1 MTVNV
6 EQPWLVAGDFNDY
19 ASQHEKRSFSLSQNT
34 RRTQKFLDHVNNCNL
49 IDLGSFG
56 PRMTWT
62 NNRQGL
68 ANTMERLDRAMCNT
82 EWRTIFPEATVKVLH
97 RTYSDHSPLVVC
109 TQVSVPICSPSLSLS
124 LSLSQF
130 QTLFIFIKATKLSPS
145 LYPGSPNHG
154 SFQLAQVL
162 ARRWRHLQRPAT
174 TIVTAVTHHRPDTDD
189 DDGPTVPPDEDE
201 QAKLEDVDEDEDED
215 EDEEKED
222 DGFESD
228 ATTDGDDDD
237 DEREFNLSPSDDL
250 FFNGRLVPIAESKT
264 KLQSSLLKSSA
275 TKFRVMMLKLKKSKA
290 NVGVK
295 KEETSEKQK
304 QKQKQSKFLT
314 VKLKVEEVPIV
325 SLFTRDNSSRS
336 SSGTQKQQSSDESAF
351 EDKKFSKYLKK
362 VKPLYV
368 RVSKRY
374 GEKQRFS
381 GQLSSS
387 PANSTVAKRESEQ
400 AEAVEQPPPA
410 AASNGKSQKQGSLP
424 AGLRVVCKHL
434 GKSRSAS
441 AAPCSGSI
449 QAKRNDDSFLQ
460 QQDGI
465 QSAILHCKRSFNE
478 QKSKDLDLSVL
489 FRSVSDTSHEKSMN
503 MSMKCSMKCSEE
515 LKETGI

>member
-1 MTVNV
+1 M
-6 EQPWLVAGDFNDY
+6 EA
-19 ASQHEKRSFSLSQNT
+19 FSLL
-34 RRTQKFLDHVNNCNL
+34 KY
-49 IDLGSFG
+49 
-56 PRMTWT
+56 
-62 NNRQGL
+62 
-68 ANTMERLDRAMCNT
+68 
-82 EWRTIFPEATVKVLH
+82 WRGGGAT
-97 RTYSDHSPLVVC
+97 SN
-109 TQVSVPICSPSLSLS
+109 
-124 LSLSQF
+124 
-130 QTLFIFIKATKLSPS
+130 A
-145 LYPGSPNHG
+145 
-154 SFQLAQVL
+154 A
-162 ARRWRHLQRPAT
+162 AT
-174 TIVTAVTHHRPDTDD
+174 TIVTAVTHHGPDTDD
-189 DDGPTVPPDEDE
+189 DDGPFFDLELTVPPDEDE
-201 QAKLEDVDEDEDED
+201 QAKLEAVDEDEDED

-228 ATTDGDDDD
+228 ATTDSEDDDD

-304 QKQKQSKFLT
+304 QSKFST

-387 PANSTVAKRESEQ
+387 PAKSTVAKRESEQ
-400 AEAVEQPPPA
+400 AEAMEQPPPA
-410 AASNGKSQKQGSLP
+410 AASNGKSQKQGSSP
-424 AGLRVVCKHL
+424 AGLGVVCKHL

-465 QSAILHCKRSFNE
+465 QRAILHCKRSFNE
-478 QKSKDLDLSVL
+478 QKSKDSDV
-489 FRSVSDTSHEKSMN
+489 SVSERYVAREIHAHVDEVFDEM
-503 MSMKCSMKCSEE
+503 
-515 LKETGI
+515 LRRA

>member
-1 MTVNV
+1 M
-6 EQPWLVAGDFNDY
+6 EA
-19 ASQHEKRSFSLSQNT
+19 FSLL
-34 RRTQKFLDHVNNCNL
+34 KY
-49 IDLGSFG
+49 
-56 PRMTWT
+56 
-62 NNRQGL
+62 
-68 ANTMERLDRAMCNT
+68 
-82 EWRTIFPEATVKVLH
+82 WRGGGAT
-97 RTYSDHSPLVVC
+97 SN
-109 TQVSVPICSPSLSLS
+109 
-124 LSLSQF
+124 
-130 QTLFIFIKATKLSPS
+130 A
-145 LYPGSPNHG
+145 
-154 SFQLAQVL
+154 A
-162 ARRWRHLQRPAT
+162 AT
-174 TIVTAVTHHRPDTDD
+174 TIVTAVTHHGPDTDD
-189 DDGPTVPPDEDE
+189 DDGPFFDLELTVPPDEDE
-201 QAKLEDVDEDEDED
+201 QAKLEDVDEDEDEEED
-215 EDEEKED
+215 EDEDKED
-222 DGFESD
+222 DGFKSD
-228 ATTDGDDDD
+228 ATTDGEDDDD

-295 KEETSEKQK
+295 KEETSEK

-381 GQLSSS
+381 GQLSLS
-387 PANSTVAKRESEQ
+387 PAKSTVAKRESEQ
-400 AEAVEQPPPA
+400 AEAMEQPPPA
-410 AASNGKSQKQGSLP
+410 AARNGKSQKQGSLP

-478 QKSKDLDLSVL
+478 QKSKDSDLSVL
-489 FRSVSDTSHEKSMN
+489 FRSVSDTTHEKSMN

>member
-1 MTVNV
+1 M
-6 EQPWLVAGDFNDY
+6 EA
-19 ASQHEKRSFSLSQNT
+19 FSLL
-34 RRTQKFLDHVNNCNL
+34 KY
-49 IDLGSFG
+49 
-56 PRMTWT
+56 
-62 NNRQGL
+62 
-68 ANTMERLDRAMCNT
+68 
-82 EWRTIFPEATVKVLH
+82 WRGGGATSNAAAK
-97 RTYSDHSPLVVC
+97 
-109 TQVSVPICSPSLSLS
+109 
-124 LSLSQF
+124 
-130 QTLFIFIKATKLSPS
+130 
-145 LYPGSPNHG
+145 
-154 SFQLAQVL
+154 
-162 ARRWRHLQRPAT
+162 
-174 TIVTAVTHHRPDTDD
+174 TIVTAVTHHGPDTDD
-189 DDGPTVPPDEDE
+189 DDGPFFDLELTVPPDEDE
-201 QAKLEDVDEDEDED
+201 QAKLEDVDEDENED

-228 ATTDGDDDD
+228 ATTDGEDDDDDD

-304 QKQKQSKFLT
+304 RSKFLT
-314 VKLKVEEVPIV
+314 VKLKVEEVPIA

-387 PANSTVAKRESEQ
+387 PAKSTVAKRESEQ
-400 AEAVEQPPPA
+400 AEAMEQPPPA

-478 QKSKDLDLSVL
+478 QKSKDSDLSVL
-489 FRSVSDTSHEKSMN
+489 FRSVSDTTHEKSMN